1 MAIKGLLRRIFGKVF
16 RERTLAM
23 IYLDLLRLKARWRG
37 RLKKKRPLS
46 PRLHLGCGRRLV
58 EGWLNVDVRGS
69 DFDVDLAAGRLP
81 WKDESFE
88 SVVSQHVID
97 DLEIEREL
105 IPLLKEIKRVLK
117 QGGELWLST
126 QDMTKICRSYVEDGG
141 AKLIADRK
149 TRIPD
154 FDMKGYPDSQFM
166 NELFYDSGWNMNEFD
181 LPLLDHVL
189 HKAGFDQCR
198 RVDERDFLERFP
210 DFPPRRDDYPSL
222 YVRVIKTEEGARRG

>member
-1 MAIKGLLRRIFGKVF
+1 
-16 RERTLAM
+16 M

-37 RLKKKRPLS
+37 RLKKKRLLS
-46 PRLHLGCGRRLV
+46 PKLHLGCGRRRV

-97 DLEIEREL
+97 DLEIEHEL

-117 QGGELWLST
+117 PGGELWLST

-189 HKAGFDQCR
+189 QKAGFDQCR
-198 RVDERDFLERFP
+198 RVGERDFLERFP

-222 YVRVIKTEEGARRG
+222 YVRVIKTEAGARRG